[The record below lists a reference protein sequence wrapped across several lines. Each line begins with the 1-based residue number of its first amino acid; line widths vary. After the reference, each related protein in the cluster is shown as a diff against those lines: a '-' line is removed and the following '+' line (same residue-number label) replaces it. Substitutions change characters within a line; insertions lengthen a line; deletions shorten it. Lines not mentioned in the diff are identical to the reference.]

1 MLLCYLF
8 HNKSIYKQINI
19 NIVSIFTQ
27 SKVMR
32 HLLSLALLFSC
43 CVSCLGS
50 CPWQDS
56 SLLKWSEAGTWDS
69 GELPSGLQELVTIRV
84 PIKLDIVTPALKKVI
99 IVDGGKLG
107 Q

>member
-1 MLLCYLF
+1 MYV
-8 HNKSIYKQINI
+8 
-19 NIVSIFTQ
+19 VSIFTQ
-27 SKVMR
+27 SIVMR
-32 HLLSLALLFSC
+32 DLLVLALLFSC
-43 CVSCLGS
+43 CVSCLVS

-56 SLLKWSEAGTWDS
+56 SLHKWSEAGTWDS

>member
-1 MLLCYLF
+1 MF
-8 HNKSIYKQINI
+8 VVSIYIYTER
-19 NIVSIFTQ
+19 SR
-27 SKVMR
+27 VMR
-32 HLLSLALLFSC
+32 ILLSLALLFSSFVC
-43 CVSCLGS
+43 CLGS

-69 GELPSGLQELVTIRV
+69 GESPSGQQELVIISV
-84 PIKLDIVTPALKKVI
+84 PIKLDIITPALKKVI

>member
-1 MLLCYLF
+1 MYV
-8 HNKSIYKQINI
+8 
-19 NIVSIFTQ
+19 VSIIYT
-27 SKVMR
+27 KPIVMR
-32 HLLSLALLFSC
+32 HLLSLALLFSS

-50 CPWQDS
+50 CPWEDS
-56 SLLKWSEAGTWDS
+56 SLLRWSEAGTWDS
-69 GELPSGLQELVTIRV
+69 GELPSGQQEMVIIRV